1 MSESLAE
8 ISGTALDTRPTAS
21 PSARLQPAPDRPFL
35 RRGYPAL
42 VRPTLIYVVSRLVTV
57 AALAVAA
64 PIGHLSFAGAVDR
77 WDSRWFLR
85 AAADGWPRH
94 IVTVH
99 GHVTGTTIAFF
110 PLFPLAIRAAGH
122 LTGLS
127 LLLTGA
133 VLSSVTGL
141 SAMVAVWFLVRQY
154 AGAAAA
160 DRATV
165 LLALFPGA
173 FVFSMVY
180 AEGIVIT
187 LVAVGLWALRQ
198 RRWVVAGVAGA
209 LATATSPVALAF
221 AVSCAWVALVHL
233 RRERSWRAL
242 VAPALV
248 PTGFIGYQLWLWRHT
263 GNLGAWRL
271 TEQGGWHS
279 YLSVGYPLHVA
290 STFITHPFSST
301 ANTTM
306 IVAGTAVAVVG
317 AAVALRDRQP
327 APVLLYGLTVGALA
341 LLTAP
346 VGLRPRFVLDA
357 FPLVAALGVHLRGRW
372 FRVAAVVSA
381 VGLVALTLYSVDSF
395 AVFP

>member
-1 MSESLAE
+1 LSESLAGS
-8 ISGTALDTRPTAS
+8 SGTGLETRTSAVPAAVLHAAPPINRRVFPAFVRPTA
-21 PSARLQPAPDRPFL
+21 
-35 RRGYPAL
+35 
-42 VRPTLIYVVSRLVTV
+42 IYVVSRLVTV
-57 AALAVAA
+57 AAMAVAA
-64 PIGHLSFAGAVDR
+64 RIGHISFAGAVDR

-85 AAADGWPRH
+85 AAANGWPQH
-94 IVTVH
+94 LVTVH

-110 PLFPLAIRAAGH
+110 PVFPLAIRVIAH
-122 LTGLS
+122 LSGAS

-141 SAMVAVWFLVRQY
+141 TAMVAVWFLVRQY
-154 AGAAAA
+154 AGSAAA
-160 DRATV
+160 DRATL

-173 FVFSMVY
+173 FVFSLVY

-187 LVAVGLWALRQ
+187 LVALGLWALRQ
-198 RRWVVAGVAGA
+198 QRWLLAGVAGA

-221 AVSCAWVALVHL
+221 GVSCLWVAVVHL

-242 VAPALV
+242 VTPALV
-248 PTGFIGYQLWLWRHT
+248 PTGFVGYQLWLWRHT

-271 TEQGGWHS
+271 TERGGWHS
-279 YLSVGYPLHVA
+279 YLSLGYPLHVA
-290 STFITHPFSST
+290 SRFLTLTST
-301 ANTTM
+301 ANM
-306 IVAGTAVAVVG
+306 NVVVAGTAVAVVG

-327 APVLLYGLTVGALA
+327 APIVLYGLTVAALA

-357 FPLVAALGVHLRGRW
+357 FPLVVALGVRLRGRW
-372 FRVAAVVSA
+372 FHVAVVISA
-381 VGLVALTLYSVDSF
+381 VALVALTVYSVDSA